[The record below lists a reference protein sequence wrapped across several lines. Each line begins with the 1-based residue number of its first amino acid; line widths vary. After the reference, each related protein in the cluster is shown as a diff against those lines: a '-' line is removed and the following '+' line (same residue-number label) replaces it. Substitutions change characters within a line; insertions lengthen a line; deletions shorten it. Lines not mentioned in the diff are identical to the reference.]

1 MRPDMAWPRRARV
14 VLLLALTATA
24 LAAMHARPAVADDD
38 PSDAL
43 RPCRRA
49 DLIGVWA
56 MIRLGTA
63 SSSRVDAADPIVS
76 PYQRS
81 AFRSD
86 ASLRHLGAASPVGPA
101 EQRAILTAPATTT
114 WSVDRNGRLL
124 TRKEGAAAP
133 EIDACQVLLTK
144 ISDPRSPIP
153 GLPGDVLLTHYGQ
166 DGKPVARRLLRKMS
180 GPGE

>member
-1 MRPDMAWPRRARV
+1 MRRDMAWSRRVRV
-14 VLLLALTATA
+14 VLL
-24 LAAMHARPAVADDD
+24 PAVMAAALLPAPAHRAVAADD

-56 MIRLGTA
+56 MIRLGRV
-63 SSSRVDAADPIVS
+63 SSARVDPSDPILS
-76 PYQRS
+76 PYQRF

-86 ASLRHLGAASPVGPA
+86 GGLRHLGAAIAVGPE
-101 EQRAILTAPATTT
+101 EQQAILTAPATTT
-114 WSVDRNGRLL
+114 WSVDQNGRLL
-124 TRKEGAAAP
+124 AREAGAAAP
-133 EIDACQVLLTK
+133 EIDACQVVLTK
-144 ISDPRSPIP
+144 VSDPRSPIP
-153 GLPGDVLLTHYGQ
+153 GLPGDVLLTHYGH